1 MAVLLDEDVR
11 ADDVGR
17 HQVGRELDPV
27 EGRVDDVGDGPHEH
41 RLAQARD
48 AFEQH
53 VAVREQPGERL
64 AHELAL
70 ADDDAAD
77 LAFDRLGALGEG
89 LRREALGGGI
99 EGGRRV
105 HGCLRFGAGVA
116 ACRAHC
122 RTTG

>member
-1 MAVLLDEDVR
+1 M
-11 ADDVGR
+11 
-17 HQVGRELDPV
+17 
-27 EGRVDDVGDGPHEH
+27 
-41 RLAQARD
+41 
-48 AFEQH
+48 
-53 VAVREQPGERL
+53 AVREQPGERL

-70 ADDDAAD
+70 THDDAAD
-77 LAFDRLGALGEG
+77 LSFDRLGALGEG

-122 RTTG
+122 DDDGLSELK